1 MEYFLFSLEPY
12 KKEFFFSY
20 TFNYDYSLIS
30 DWLINCNKVKQLN
43 QEKISFF
50 TIPLNDKNY
59 NEKNSFIKFNLCKNL
74 EVICKT
80 IETNSDKISKV
91 LKSKLISI
99 NGKDVK
105 RSNNFYIIIG
115 IFFNTIEKNSIVIV
129 EKNFRLKDQYRK
141 EIYSTSLNFCQ
152 TLTGYLNSLNSNLFI
167 IESILINRSFIEIYK
182 ILMKLNVMNQNK
194 FFIKVKIN
202 KEGIIIKKKYEN
214 KIIQYSLIKISQN
227 STFLEIKKII
237 KNKNNIMVLSEQ
249 YKEIK
254 FVIIFLEK
262 LRKLLESHTLEI

>member
-1 MEYFLFSLEPY
+1 MEYFLFSLEPN

-20 TFNYDYSLIS
+20 TFNYDYSLIT

-43 QEKISFF
+43 QKKISFF

-59 NEKNSFIKFNLCKNL
+59 NEKNCFIKFNLCNNL

-99 NGKDVK
+99 NGKYVK

-115 IFFNTIEKNSIVIV
+115 IFFNTSEKNSVVIV
-129 EKNFRLKDQYRK
+129 EKNFRLKDHYRE

-152 TLTGYLNSLNSNLFI
+152 TLTDYLNSLNSNLFI
-167 IESILINRSFIEIYK
+167 IESILINRSFFQIYK
-182 ILMKLNVMNQNK
+182 ILMNLNVMNKNK
-194 FFIKVKIN
+194 YFIKVKIN
-202 KEGIIIKKKYEN
+202 KEGIIIKKLYEN
-214 KIIQYSLIKISQN
+214 IIIQYSLIKLSQI

-237 KNKNNIMVLSEQ
+237 KNNKNIILSEQ

-254 FVIIFLEK
+254 YVNVFLEK
-262 LRKLLESHTLEI
+262 LRKKLESEILEI

>member
-1 MEYFLFSLEPY
+1 MEYFLFSLEPN

-20 TFNYDYSLIS
+20 TFNYDYSLIT

-43 QEKISFF
+43 QKKIFF
-50 TIPLNDKNY
+50 SIPLNDKNY
-59 NEKNSFIKFNLCKNL
+59 NEKNCFIKFNLCNNL

-99 NGKDVK
+99 NGKYVK

-115 IFFNTIEKNSIVIV
+115 IFFNTSEKNSVVIV
-129 EKNFRLKDQYRK
+129 EKNFRLKDQYRE

-152 TLTGYLNSLNSNLFI
+152 TLTGYLNTLNSNLYI
-167 IESILINRSFIEIYK
+167 IESILINRSFIQIYK
-182 ILMKLNVMNQNK
+182 VLMKLNVMNKNK
-194 FFIKVKIN
+194 FVIKVKIN
-202 KEGIIIKKKYEN
+202 KEGIIIKKIYEN
-214 KIIQYSLIKISQN
+214 IIIQYSLIKISQI

-237 KNKNNIMVLSEQ
+237 KNKKYIILSEQ

-254 FVIIFLEK
+254 FVNIFLEK
-262 LRKLLESHTLEI
+262 LRKKLESEILEI